1 MMDLFAHDWKT
12 LEVIKDGALATVRL
26 NRPEARNALS
36 YGAMAELA
44 EIARALKAR
53 TDIHAIIL
61 TGAESYFS
69 AGADLADPARARIEG
84 ETLLERRQS
93 LLAGPDMCDAWEA
106 VEQVTIAAVEGYCIG
121 GGAALALSCDFR
133 IMGASA
139 YFRLPE
145 IELGIN
151 MSWHSLPRIT
161 ALVGPARAKRFTI
174 FCEKL
179 EAADA
184 ITWGMADECVK
195 AGQAMTKAKEWA
207 AKVLALPPIPVRMS
221 KEAINNAA
229 LAAHRGTTFMDRDQ
243 FLLTSAS
250 NDFAEGVTAFF
261 EKRKPDFKGD

>member
-1 MMDLFAHDWKT
+1 MDVFAHEWKT
-12 LEVIKDGALATVRL
+12 LKASKNGAIATVRL
-26 NRPEARNALS
+26 NRPNARNALS

-44 EIARALKAR
+44 EIARRLKAR

-61 TGAESYFS
+61 TGGEAYFS
-69 AGADLADPARARIEG
+69 AGADLADPDRAKIED

-106 VEQVTIAAVEGYCIG
+106 IEQVTIAAVEGYCIG
-121 GGAALALSCDFR
+121 GGAALALACDFR
-133 IMGASA
+133 IVGEGA

-174 FCEKL
+174 FCEEL

-184 ITWGMADECVK
+184 MTWGMADDYVA
-195 AGQAMTKAKEWA
+195 AGQAMAKAQDWA
-207 AKVLALPPIPVRMS
+207 MKVAALPPIPVRMS

-229 LAAHRGTTFMDRDQ
+229 LAASRGTTFMDRDQ
-243 FLLTSAS
+243 FMLTSAS

-261 EKRKPDFKGD
+261 EKRPPEFKGD

>member
-1 MMDLFAHDWKT
+1 MTDVFAHKWQT
-12 LEVIKDGALATVRL
+12 LSVTMDGSIALVRL
-26 NRPEARNALS
+26 NRPDQRNALS
-36 YGAMAELA
+36 YAAMAELTDV
-44 EIARALKAR
+44 ARALKSR
-53 TDIHAIIL
+53 TDIHAILL
-61 TGAESYFS
+61 TGSDTYFS
-69 AGADLADPARARIEG
+69 AGADLADPSRAAMEK
-84 ETLLERRQS
+84 ETLLQRRQS
-93 LLAGPDMCDAWEA
+93 MLAGPDMCDAWEA
-106 VEQVTIAAVEGYCIG
+106 LEQVTIAAVEGYCIG

-133 IMGASA
+133 IIGESA

-184 ITWGMADECVK
+184 IIWGMADECVA
-195 AGQAMTKAKEWA
+195 AGEALAHARTWADKVAK
-207 AKVLALPPIPVRMS
+207 LPPIPVRMS

-243 FLLTSAS
+243 FLLTSQS
-250 NDFAEGVTAFF
+250 NDFAEGVMAFL
-261 EKRKPDFKGD
+261 EKREPEFKGD